1 MFNLPPADARDRY
14 HVPWTQCIAALRDQ
28 IARLEFELTGL
39 SPPCPTQRVPAPTRP
54 FRGRG
59 EAGFSC
65 GAVSIGTLSPCPAGY
80 LCIILVLS
88 RMTPVSWWLVFLP
101 SILIALAFVLLNWL
115 LWRKRS
121 LRDWKRLRHA
131 ATMPPEHVAAE
142 PRRAKDLAI
151 GGQGF
156 VGSYDV
162 VASEKDHRAY
172 VAWDARLV
180 EPPKD
185 PDDQFAPLRI
195 RRLEGGFSLT
205 VRVSNS
211 APAPCRGACMRR

>member
-1 MFNLPPADARDRY
+1 
-14 HVPWTQCIAALRDQ
+14 
-28 IARLEFELTGL
+28 
-39 SPPCPTQRVPAPTRP
+39 
-54 FRGRG
+54 
-59 EAGFSC
+59 
-65 GAVSIGTLSPCPAGY
+65 
-80 LCIILVLS
+80 
-88 RMTPVSWWLVFLP
+88 MTPVSWWLVFLP

-205 VRVSNS
+205 VRPGLEFRTSPLPWGMYAPVIEIVQS
-211 APAPCRGACMRR
+211 APVEKGAAHD